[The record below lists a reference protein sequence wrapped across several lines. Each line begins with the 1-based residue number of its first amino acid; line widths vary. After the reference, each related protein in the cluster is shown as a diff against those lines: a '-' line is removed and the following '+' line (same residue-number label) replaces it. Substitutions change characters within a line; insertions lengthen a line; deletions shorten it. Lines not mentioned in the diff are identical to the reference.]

1 MVTVRILV
9 TSLVMMR
16 IGRLFEKMV
25 NLMRRRVN

>member
-1 MVTVRILV
+1 VVTVRILV